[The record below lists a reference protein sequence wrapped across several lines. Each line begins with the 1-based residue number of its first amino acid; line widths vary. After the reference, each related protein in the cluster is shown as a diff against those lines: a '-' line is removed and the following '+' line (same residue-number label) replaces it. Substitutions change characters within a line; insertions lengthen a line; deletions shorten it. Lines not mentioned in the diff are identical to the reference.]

1 MTNGFVIAGT
11 NSGCGKTTVTIGL
24 MRLLMRKGYSVAPFK
39 TGPDYIDPAFH
50 SMATQTDS
58 HNLDSWIL
66 EQEAVQALFHK
77 YAGGRDFAIVEGVM
91 GMYDGLGEAGL
102 GSTAELARIIDLP
115 VVLVV
120 NCKALYQS
128 VGAIVDGFVNFDK
141 RVRVAGVIL
150 NHVYS
155 DTQFAFLKQ
164 FIEKHCG
171 VNCLGY
177 LPPNGD
183 IALESRHLG
192 LIQAGEVGQLLKKID
207 LAADLL
213 EQHCNIDKLLE
224 ATRVNCPSAHVSTLP
239 LPDLSGLR
247 IGVARDKAFSFY
259 YKANLDL
266 LKESGAELV
275 YFSPIKDSEVPANV
289 NALYLGGGYPEVF
302 ARELSTNKGMREN
315 IRQLAEDG
323 LPIYAECGGLM
334 YLTEGIAPVDGE
346 FFPMCGIFNCKT
358 EMTARLQNFG
368 YCLLD
373 WDGATARAHEFH
385 HSKLIANDEAS
396 NYEFAFD
403 IQKPEL
409 ARRWQGGLRHKNVLA
424 GYPHIH
430 FYANLEF
437 YKKIVVIWKKQDGLT

>member
-1 MTNGFVIAGT
+1 MTNGFVVAGT

-50 SMATQTDS
+50 SMATEADS

-66 EQEAVQALFHK
+66 DPEATRSLFEK
-77 YAGGRDFAIVEGVM
+77 YACNRQVAIVEGVM
-91 GMYDGLGEAGL
+91 GMHDGLGEECL
-102 GSTAELARIIDLP
+102 GSTAELARTLGLP

-150 NHVYS
+150 NQVHS
-155 DTQFAFLKQ
+155 DTQFSFLKE
-164 FIEKHCG
+164 FIERRCA

-177 LPPNGD
+177 LPPNDD

-192 LIQAGEVGQLLKKID
+192 LIQAGEVDGLLRKID

-213 EQHCNIDKLLE
+213 EQHGDMDKLL
-224 ATRVNCPSAHVSTLP
+224 ASTSLSLGDGHASIFP
-239 LPDLSGLR
+239 HLDLNGLKL
-247 IGVARDKAFSFY
+247 GVARDKAFSFY

-266 LKESGAELV
+266 LRENGAEII
-275 YFSPIKDSEVPANV
+275 YFSPLNDSQVPENV
-289 NALYLGGGYPEVF
+289 DALYLGGGYPEVF
-302 ARELSTNKGMREN
+302 AKELSENKAMREH
-315 IRQLAEDG
+315 IRTLADAG
-323 LPIYAECGGLM
+323 MPVYAECGGLM
-334 YLTEGIAPVDGE
+334 YLTEGIVPVDGQYY
-346 FFPMCGIFNCKT
+346 PMCGVFNCRT

-368 YCLLD
+368 YCSVD
-373 WDGATARAHEFH
+373 WDGVVVRAHEFH
-385 HSKLIANDEAS
+385 HSKLIPEDATP
-396 NYEFAFD
+396 NYELAFH
-403 IQKPEL
+403 IRKPEL
-409 ARRWQGGLRHKNVLA
+409 ERHWQGGLRRGNILA

-430 FYANLEF
+430 FYANFEF
-437 YKKIVVIWKKQDGLT
+437 YKKIADLWMKRYCLE